1 MSGRVNTSRMFA
13 RHTLFRLT
21 PRTALSL
28 LQELAAKL
36 GGDRGPYIQR
46 RHRLSY
52 LPNNTILDPP
62 MWVNLFKSCSRPRN
76 LTLCQPQVSVVAGP
90 RNQNSKARRIISGGL
105 FVFGGADVAGTST
118 RPWPAIGR
126 VSFVSAARPTT
137 CSSHSRYRRP
147 FGRSRLPSAR
157 RRRACRQLRREH
169 ASQGLRKRD
178 R

>member
-90 RNQNSKARRIISGGL
+90 RNQTYQTYQPLKSLPRGRPFAFRAR
-105 FVFGGADVAGTST
+105 VNTVST
-118 RPWPAIGR
+118 EPRRR
-126 VSFVSAARPTT
+126 VSTDGAQSRFLRATLMRLGAGRCSACVRGSILVMT
-137 CSSHSRYRRP
+137 
-147 FGRSRLPSAR
+147 
-157 RRRACRQLRREH
+157 
-169 ASQGLRKRD
+169 
-178 R
+178 